1 MSDCGAGGPRV
12 DGRARPDRVRILD
25 CEIDNLDREGGLD
38 RLLALARG
46 GRPGYAVTPNADHLM
61 LLRRDPGFAA
71 AYRDADLRLADG
83 APLLW
88 AARLQGTPLREKLS
102 GSDLFPLLCARAAEA
117 GLGVY
122 FLGGRPG
129 AAAAAAV
136 RLAARL
142 PRLRITGTAC
152 PPRGFEQDVSQDD
165 AVVSAIRAAAPD
177 LLFVALGAPKQE
189 VWIHRHRERL
199 GVPLAI
205 GIGAGLDFVAGHV
218 RRAPVWM
225 QRNGLE
231 WAWRIGQEPRLWS
244 RYLVRDLPFVL
255 YLLGLLLR
263 RASGLRPAARLESH
277 ELSARS

>member
-1 MSDCGAGGPRV
+1 
-12 DGRARPDRVRILD
+12 
-25 CEIDNLDREGGLD
+25 
-38 RLLALARG
+38 
-46 GRPGYAVTPNADHLM
+46 
-61 LLRRDPGFAA
+61 
-71 AYRDADLRLADG
+71 
-83 APLLW
+83 
-88 AARLQGTPLREKLS
+88 
-102 GSDLFPLLCARAAEA
+102 
-117 GLGVY
+117 
-122 FLGGRPG
+122 
-129 AAAAAAV
+129 
-136 RLAARL
+136 
-142 PRLRITGTAC
+142 
-152 PPRGFEQDVSQDD
+152 
-165 AVVSAIRAAAPD
+165 VVSAIRAAAPD